1 MTITV
6 TTKVIPITK
15 LPTLSNPVMV
25 SGVPTEARARA
36 WGIKNNFP
44 VIYYYKRMGRVYA
57 EKKVR
62 DDMERVVTAAHPATE
77 EVQPKMK
84 AVKKP

>member
-36 WGIKNNFP
+36 WGERNNYP
-44 VIYYYKRMGRVYA
+44 VVYWYRRMERVYA
-57 EKKVR
+57 EK
-62 DDMERVVTAAHPATE
+62 
-77 EVQPKMK
+77 Q
-84 AVKKP
+84 VKP